1 MDDSFKNKLL
11 LFAYHSPWI
20 RLVLTLDYAVLG
32 LNNEHPGNEMYEYV
46 QPVQESEERI
56 IETTKNAML
65 GFGLEPEEKESRL
78 ALMYQN
84 PKFH

>member
-11 LFAYHSPWI
+11 LFAYHSLWI

-32 LNNEHPGNEMYEYV
+32 LNNEHPGNETYEYV
-46 QPVQESEERI
+46 QDSEERI